1 MNAPRRQPA
10 ARAESLSRA
19 HGSADHAPP
28 PGSIRTPSSSR
39 LLKNSLAE
47 ALVARFTVGP
57 IMPGAGKAYDA
68 SAFVDE
74 PRVREGVPRIAV
86 NRVVS
91 KLEVVRR
98 TRIDA
103 RTMRHATCALSQR
116 CRKRIEAAFGR
127 VNAQASMAK
136 TRLRGLAE
144 VEAAF
149 RSRIVAHNLV
159 RLPKPLAASPG

>member
-1 MNAPRRQPA
+1 MVHRWWICDGGGD
-10 ARAESLSRA
+10 ARTGGTAEREAESAMLDRRG
-19 HGSADHAPP
+19 GS
-28 PGSIRTPSSSR
+28 
-39 LLKNSLAE
+39 
-47 ALVARFTVGP
+47 GP
-57 IMPGAGKAYDA
+57 IMLGAGKAYDA

-74 PRVREGVPRIAV
+74 LRVRERVPRIAV

-103 RTMRHATCALSQR
+103 RTMRHATCAPSQR
-116 CRKRIEAAFGR
+116 CRKRIEEAFGW

-136 TRLRGLAE
+136 TRLRGPAE

-149 RSRIVAHNLV
+149 KFRIVAYNLG
-159 RLPKPLAASPG
+159 RLPKLLAASPG